1 MKAAKR
7 KKKQTLQPWV
17 YENLIHRVFKERK
30 YLNKIST
37 RSTKRLDEVLKKKI
51 MLIYNLNN
59 RLKREYYQKTLNEN
73 KQESEKLW
81 KTLRNIIPGNK
92 NKVTIF
98 HKV

>member
-1 MKAAKR
+1 
-7 KKKQTLQPWV
+7 
-17 YENLIHRVFKERK
+17 
-30 YLNKIST
+30 
-37 RSTKRLDEVLKKKI
+37 